1 MGGVVAAGACLGNL
15 AGYFS
20 LGVTIDRRPDL
31 AFIVTGLTIPAG
43 LMLFLLAGGGA
54 LAFAPLAILGAASGA
69 LYTLAVIISASHGR
83 GQGMVARAA
92 LAYTAGA
99 TVGPPLGAALS
110 RSEEHTSELQSLMRI
125 SYAVFC
131 LKTKKTTITK
141 QQTET

>member
-1 MGGVVAAGACLGNL
+1 
-15 AGYFS
+15 
-20 LGVTIDRRPDL
+20 
-31 AFIVTGLTIPAG
+31 
-43 LMLFLLAGGGA
+43 MLFLLAGGGA

-110 RSEEHTSELQSLMRI
+110 LVDQQLAMQVGRPEERRSGREGVRKRRSRWSR
-125 SYAVFC
+125 YY
-131 LKTKKTTITK
+131 
-141 QQTET
+141 